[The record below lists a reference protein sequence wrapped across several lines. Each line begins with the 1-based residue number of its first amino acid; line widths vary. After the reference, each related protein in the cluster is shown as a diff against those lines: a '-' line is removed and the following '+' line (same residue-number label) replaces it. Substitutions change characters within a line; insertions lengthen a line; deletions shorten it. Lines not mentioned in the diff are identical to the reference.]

1 MKEKYNKEQ
10 CIFGPDSNKDCRFC
24 SHMCKER
31 YEDFKKRGIVVEII

>member
-10 CIFGPDSNKDCRFC
+10 CTFGSDSNKDCRFC